1 MQQSTNNF
9 ERVEVD
15 GEVFY
20 SIYSEY
26 DGEIVHMSPEQVQE
40 FQQWLVDNA
49 ATIREDVQT
58 I

>member
-1 MQQSTNNF
+1 MQQSANNF

-20 SIYSEY
+20 SIFSEY

-40 FQQWLVDNA
+40 LQQWLTDHT
-49 ATIREDVQT
+49 ATIREDTQT
-58 I
+58 V